1 MFGGGRFSESDVEV
15 ARKKKFPR
23 SSFGVTGSTLLSGDS
38 CDGSSLSWLCV
49 PPLWSMEG
57 AEMVLAGAAAVCLG
71 AFGSSLYAA
80 GGGPVWA
87 SSIGDLKIPIG
98 GGGSDSV
105 LGLCVAVG
113 VAATGV
119 WFTEEN

>member
-1 MFGGGRFSESDVEV
+1 M
-15 ARKKKFPR
+15 KKFPR
-23 SSFGVTGSTLLSGDS
+23 SSFGVTGSILLSGDS
-38 CDGSSLSWLCV
+38 CDGSSLSWLCARA
-49 PPLWSMEG
+49 LWSTEG
-57 AEMVLAGAAAVCLG
+57 AEMVLAGAIGVCLG
-71 AFGSSLYAA
+71 GFGSSLYAA

-98 GGGSDSV
+98 RGGVASV
-105 LGLCVAVG
+105 LGLCVAVC